1 MRVLQERLGEIE
13 ALGASLVAIAPEA
26 PTRAEATA
34 AKNELTHEVLSDTGN
49 VVARAFALVFT
60 LSKTMREI
68 YQGMGIDIPAYNG
81 DDTFELPIP
90 ATYAVGKDGIVHKA
104 FTDPDYSKRLE
115 VDDILTALGG
125 A

>member
-90 ATYAVGKDGIVHKA
+90 AT
-104 FTDPDYSKRLE
+104 
-115 VDDILTALGG
+115 
-125 A
+125 